1 MKEKKIIRY
10 NLDRKWGGLV
20 NPEDH
25 DAAVGIRIADN
36 RHRDFGIF
44 DDRMTVF
51 GEEKAADKLHR
62 WLFSKKTMKRI
73 KANTSYRYGLDASH
87 WATREVVGN
96 LRVILCV
103 ECKGEYAYVSAYADV
118 ISGLGDVLGLYPSF
132 GKGGEQ
138 LWQIEIRGSSS
149 GYPAIHANSRE
160 RALGIFVDYLENEL
174 CGKEDMY
181 P

>member
-51 GEEKAADKLHR
+51 GEEKAADKLHK

-103 ECKGEYAYVSAYADV
+103 ECKGEYAYVSAYA
-118 ISGLGDVLGLYPSF
+118 
-132 GKGGEQ
+132 
-138 LWQIEIRGSSS
+138 
-149 GYPAIHANSRE
+149 
-160 RALGIFVDYLENEL
+160 
-174 CGKEDMY
+174 
-181 P
+181 

>member
-36 RHRDFGIF
+36 RYRDFGIF

-51 GEEKAADKLHR
+51 GEEKAAYKLQK
-62 WLFSKKTMKRI
+62 WLFSKKTLNRI
-73 KANTSYRYGLDASH
+73 KANTSFRFGLDPSF
-87 WATREVVGN
+87 WATMENVGN
-96 LRVILCV
+96 LRVTLDV
-103 ECKGEYAYVSAYADV
+103 VCKGEYAYICAYADV
-118 ISGLGDVLGLYPSF
+118 IQGIGYDICLLPSF
-132 GKGGEQ
+132 DKHGQ
-138 LWQIEIRGSSS
+138 PCWQIGIRGEWAD
-149 GYPAIHANSRE
+149 YPMIHAVSKE
-160 RALGIFVDYLENEL
+160 CAKSVLVDYIANEL
-174 CGKEDMY
+174 RGKDDMY